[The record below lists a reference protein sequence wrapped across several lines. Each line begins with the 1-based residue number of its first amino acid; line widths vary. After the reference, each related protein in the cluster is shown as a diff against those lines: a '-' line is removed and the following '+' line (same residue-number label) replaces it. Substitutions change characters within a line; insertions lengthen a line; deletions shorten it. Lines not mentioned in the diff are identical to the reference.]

1 MNRVLLVCGESQ
13 GNQIILAALSRIDCT
28 PLLASD
34 LAAAA
39 QLLSD
44 ESPDLVAVDLGLPS
58 AGEAQLNEF
67 AELCRAGSPSVP
79 FLALLSSG
87 EMDALDGS
95 LQADDFIVPPYR
107 PVEVALRIQ
116 RLIKRSRPD
125 DAVAP
130 LKNGELTIDLA
141 RYEVTLSGRRVDLTF
156 KEYELLRFLAA
167 SPGKVF
173 TRETLLNR
181 VWGYDYFGGT
191 RTVDVHV
198 RRLRSKIET
207 TTGSFIE
214 TVRNVGYR
222 FREFRSA

>member
-1 MNRVLLVCGESQ
+1 
-13 GNQIILAALSRIDCT
+13 
-28 PLLASD
+28 
-34 LAAAA
+34 
-39 QLLSD
+39 
-44 ESPDLVAVDLGLPS
+44 
-58 AGEAQLNEF
+58 
-67 AELCRAGSPSVP
+67 
-79 FLALLSSG
+79 
-87 EMDALDGS
+87 MDALDGS
-95 LQADDFIVPPYR
+95 LQADDFIIPPYR

-222 FREFRSA
+222 FREFRNA